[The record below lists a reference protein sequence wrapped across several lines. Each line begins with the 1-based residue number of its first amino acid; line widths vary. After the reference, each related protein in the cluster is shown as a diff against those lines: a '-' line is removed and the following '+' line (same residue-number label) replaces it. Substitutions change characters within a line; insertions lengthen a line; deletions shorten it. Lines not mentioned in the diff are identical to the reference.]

1 MSTIKAYKRIK
12 ITKKNKRVSFKTT
25 KINIDEQM
33 FECYYN
39 NNRYD
44 NLCGQNYLSVWNLSK
59 QDFIVVYIWQA
70 A

>member
-1 MSTIKAYKRIK
+1 MSTIKACKRIK
-12 ITKKNKRVSFKTT
+12 TIVKTKICHLKRQ

-44 NLCGQNYLSVWNLSK
+44 LCGQNYLSVWNLSK

>member
-1 MSTIKAYKRIK
+1 M
-12 ITKKNKRVSFKTT
+12 SFKTT
-25 KINIDEQM
+25 KNNIDEQM

-44 NLCGQNYLSVWNLSK
+44 LCGQNYLSVWNLSK

>member
-1 MSTIKAYKRIK
+1 M
-12 ITKKNKRVSFKTT
+12 SFKTT

-33 FECYYN
+33 FEHYYN

-44 NLCGQNYLSVWNLSK
+44 LCGQNYLSVWNLSK